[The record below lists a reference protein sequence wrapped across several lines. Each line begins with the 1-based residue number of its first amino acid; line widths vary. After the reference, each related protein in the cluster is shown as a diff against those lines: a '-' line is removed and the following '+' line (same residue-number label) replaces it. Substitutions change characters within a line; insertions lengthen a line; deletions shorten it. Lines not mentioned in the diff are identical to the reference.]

1 VVVPLYLLPRTC
13 ILCTMITV
21 FVRLLHPCFVFLLI
35 TQNKIQYNKL
45 HLKDEDVQVWCL
57 KTEIKGIAQMQAID
71 IFTEDVQVWCL
82 KTDKRYCSNAGY

>member
-1 VVVPLYLLPRTC
+1 
-13 ILCTMITV
+13 MMTV

-71 IFTEDVQVWCL
+71 SLKTEIKGIAQMQAIDSL